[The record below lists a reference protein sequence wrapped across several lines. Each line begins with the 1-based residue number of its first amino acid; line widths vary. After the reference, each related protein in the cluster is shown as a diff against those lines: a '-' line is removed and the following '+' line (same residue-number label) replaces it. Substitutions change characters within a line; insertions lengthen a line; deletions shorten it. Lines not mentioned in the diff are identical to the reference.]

1 MFTTTNILI
10 AATIVF
16 IVFWLYWLLGMMAQP
31 QSKPRKPVAE
41 PERRDEPGFA
51 PRIDD
56 HSDSKD
62 DHK

>member
-16 IVFWLYWLLGMMAQP
+16 IVFWLYWLLGMMARP
-31 QSKPRKPVAE
+31 QSKPRKPMDNNK
-41 PERRDEPGFA
+41 RDEPGFA

-62 DHK
+62 NRK